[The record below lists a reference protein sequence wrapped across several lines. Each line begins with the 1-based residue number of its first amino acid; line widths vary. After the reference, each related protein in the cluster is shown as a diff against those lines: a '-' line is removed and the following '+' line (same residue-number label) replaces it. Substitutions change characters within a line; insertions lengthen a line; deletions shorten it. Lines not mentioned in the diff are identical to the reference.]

1 MVIRAAKLNVL
12 PMKGDEAMPRTKTA
26 PKKEPRKPHPRLKK
40 ALHVLLMTLLTVI
53 LVALFYLAVIL
64 GQPEEPENAIDIDQ
78 TQPLLTASPALNIQS
93 ERQVAALAE
102 AFPVPVLAFMEGM
115 GPILVSGTSYDQA
128 YEGGFARICE
138 LRYTTDNGLEIT
150 LTTIYPARAVELLG
164 KDGYTL
170 TGAAA
175 QNLTGLTAVR
185 MESADRIRLHAQA
198 SDAIYALTLP
208 KLTDDTITTV
218 TRVLEL
224 VSKESASGT

>member
-1 MVIRAAKLNVL
+1 MIRAAKLNVL

-26 PKKEPRKPHPRLKK
+26 PKREPRKPHPRLKK
-40 ALHVLLMTLLTVI
+40 ALHVLLMTLLAVI

-78 TQPLLTASPALNIQS
+78 TQPLLTASPALNIQN

-115 GPILVSGTSYDQA
+115 GPVLVSGTSYDQA

-150 LTTIYPARAVELLG
+150 LATIYPARAVELLG

-185 MESADRIRLHAQA
+185 MENADHIRLHAQA

>member
-1 MVIRAAKLNVL
+1 
-12 PMKGDEAMPRTKTA
+12 MPRTKTA
-26 PKKEPRKPHPRLKK
+26 PKREPRKPHPRLKK
-40 ALHVLLMTLLTVI
+40 ALHVLLMTLLAVI

-115 GPILVSGTSYDQA
+115 GPVLVSGTSYDQA

-150 LTTIYPARAVELLG
+150 LATIYPARAVELLG

-185 MESADRIRLHAQA
+185 MENADHIRLHAQA

-208 KLTDDTITTV
+208 KLTDDTLTTV

-224 VSKESASGT
+224 VSKESTSGT

>member
-1 MVIRAAKLNVL
+1 
-12 PMKGDEAMPRTKTA
+12 MPRTKTA
-26 PKKEPRKPHPRLKK
+26 PKREPRKPHPRLKK
-40 ALHVLLMTLLTVI
+40 ALHVLLMTLLAMI

-115 GPILVSGTSYDQA
+115 GPMLVSGTSYDQA

-175 QNLTGLTAVR
+175 QNLTGLIAVR
-185 MESADRIRLHAQA
+185 MENADHIRLHAQA

>member
-1 MVIRAAKLNVL
+1 MIRAAKLNVL

-93 ERQVAALAE
+93 ERQVTALAE

-115 GPILVSGTSYDQA
+115 GPVLVSGTSYDQA

-185 MESADRIRLHAQA
+185 MENADHIRLHAQA

-224 VSKESASGT
+224 VSKESTSGT

>member
-1 MVIRAAKLNVL
+1 MIRAAKLNVL

-26 PKKEPRKPHPRLKK
+26 PKREPRKPHPRLKK

-115 GPILVSGTSYDQA
+115 GPVLVSGTSYDQA

>member
-1 MVIRAAKLNVL
+1 
-12 PMKGDEAMPRTKTA
+12 MPRTKTA
-26 PKKEPRKPHPRLKK
+26 PKREPRKPHPRLKK
-40 ALHVLLMTLLTVI
+40 ALHVLLMTLLAVI

-115 GPILVSGTSYDQA
+115 GPVLVSGTSYDQA

-150 LTTIYPARAVELLG
+150 LATIYPARAVELLG

-185 MESADRIRLHAQA
+185 MENADHIRLHAQA

-224 VSKESASGT
+224 VSKASASGT

>member
-1 MVIRAAKLNVL
+1 
-12 PMKGDEAMPRTKTA
+12 MPRTKTA
-26 PKKEPRKPHPRLKK
+26 PKREPRKPHPRLKK
-40 ALHVLLMTLLTVI
+40 ALHVLLMTLLAVI

-115 GPILVSGTSYDQA
+115 GPVLVSGTSYDQA

-150 LTTIYPARAVELLG
+150 LATIYPARAVELLG

-185 MESADRIRLHAQA
+185 MENADHIRLHAQA
-198 SDAIYALTLP
+198 SDAIYALKLP

>member
-1 MVIRAAKLNVL
+1 
-12 PMKGDEAMPRTKTA
+12 MPRTKTA
-26 PKKEPRKPHPRLKK
+26 PKREPRKPHPRLKK

-115 GPILVSGTSYDQA
+115 GPVLVSGTSYDQA

-150 LTTIYPARAVELLG
+150 LATIYPARAVELLG

-185 MESADRIRLHAQA
+185 MENADHIRLHAQA

>member
-1 MVIRAAKLNVL
+1 
-12 PMKGDEAMPRTKTA
+12 MKGDEAMPRTKTA
-26 PKKEPRKPHPRLKK
+26 PKREPRKPHPRLKK

-115 GPILVSGTSYDQA
+115 GPVQVSGTSYDQA

-185 MESADRIRLHAQA
+185 MESADHIRLHAQA

>member
-1 MVIRAAKLNVL
+1 
-12 PMKGDEAMPRTKTA
+12 MPRTKTA
-26 PKKEPRKPHPRLKK
+26 PKREPRKPHPRLKK
-40 ALHVLLMTLLTVI
+40 ALHVLLMTLLAVI

-115 GPILVSGTSYDQA
+115 GPVLVSGTSYDQA

-150 LTTIYPARAVELLG
+150 LATIYPARAIELLG

-185 MESADRIRLHAQA
+185 MENADHIRLHAQA

>member
-1 MVIRAAKLNVL
+1 
-12 PMKGDEAMPRTKTA
+12 MPRTKTA
-26 PKKEPRKPHPRLKK
+26 PKREPRKPHPRLKK
-40 ALHVLLMTLLTVI
+40 ALHVLLMTLLAVI

-64 GQPEEPENAIDIDQ
+64 GQPEEPENAMDIDQ

-115 GPILVSGTSYDQA
+115 GPVLVSGTSYDQA

-150 LTTIYPARAVELLG
+150 LATIYPARAVDLLG

-185 MESADRIRLHAQA
+185 MENADHIRLHAQA

-224 VSKESASGT
+224 VSKESTSGT

>member
-1 MVIRAAKLNVL
+1 
-12 PMKGDEAMPRTKTA
+12 MPRTKTA
-26 PKKEPRKPHPRLKK
+26 PKREPRKPHPRLKK
-40 ALHVLLMTLLTVI
+40 ALHMLLMTLLAMI

-78 TQPLLTASPALNIQS
+78 TQLLLTASPALNIQS

-115 GPILVSGTSYDQA
+115 GPVLVSGTSYDQA

-150 LTTIYPARAVELLG
+150 LATIYPARAVELLG

-185 MESADRIRLHAQA
+185 MENADHIRLHAQA

-224 VSKESASGT
+224 VSKESTSGT

>member
-1 MVIRAAKLNVL
+1 
-12 PMKGDEAMPRTKTA
+12 MPRTKTA
-26 PKKEPRKPHPRLKK
+26 PKREPRKPHPRLKK
-40 ALHVLLMTLLTVI
+40 ALHVLLMTLLAVI

-115 GPILVSGTSYDQA
+115 GPVLVSGTSYDQA

-150 LTTIYPARAVELLG
+150 LTTIYPARAIELLG

-185 MESADRIRLHAQA
+185 MENADHIRLHAQA

-208 KLTDDTITTV
+208 KLTDDTLTTV

-224 VSKESASGT
+224 VSKESTSGT

>member
-1 MVIRAAKLNVL
+1 
-12 PMKGDEAMPRTKTA
+12 MPRTKTA
-26 PKKEPRKPHPRLKK
+26 PKREPRKPHPRLKK
-40 ALHVLLMTLLTVI
+40 ALHVLLMTLLAVI

-115 GPILVSGTSYDQA
+115 GPVLVSGTSYDQA

-150 LTTIYPARAVELLG
+150 LTTIYPARAIELLG

-185 MESADRIRLHAQA
+185 MENADHIRLHAQA

>member
-1 MVIRAAKLNVL
+1 
-12 PMKGDEAMPRTKTA
+12 MPRTKTA
-26 PKKEPRKPHPRLKK
+26 PKREPRKPHPRLKK
-40 ALHVLLMTLLTVI
+40 ALHVLLMTLLAVI

-78 TQPLLTASPALNIQS
+78 TQPLLTGSPALNIQS

-115 GPILVSGTSYDQA
+115 GPVLVSGTSYDQA

-185 MESADRIRLHAQA
+185 MESADHIRLHAQA

>member
-1 MVIRAAKLNVL
+1 
-12 PMKGDEAMPRTKTA
+12 MPRTKTA
-26 PKKEPRKPHPRLKK
+26 PKREPRKPHPRLKK
-40 ALHVLLMTLLTVI
+40 ALHVLLMTLLAVI

-78 TQPLLTASPALNIQS
+78 AQPLLTASPALNIQS

-115 GPILVSGTSYDQA
+115 GPVLVSGTSYDQA

-150 LTTIYPARAVELLG
+150 LTTIYPARAIELLG

-185 MESADRIRLHAQA
+185 MENADHIRLHAQA

-208 KLTDDTITTV
+208 KLTDDTLTTV

-224 VSKESASGT
+224 VSKASASGT

>member
-1 MVIRAAKLNVL
+1 
-12 PMKGDEAMPRTKTA
+12 MKGDEAMPRTKTA
-26 PKKEPRKPHPRLKK
+26 PKREPRKPHPRLKK
-40 ALHVLLMTLLTVI
+40 ALHVLLMTLLAMI

-64 GQPEEPENAIDIDQ
+64 GQPEEPENAMDIDQ

-115 GPILVSGTSYDQA
+115 GPVLVSGTSYDQA

-150 LTTIYPARAVELLG
+150 LATIYPARAVELLG

-185 MESADRIRLHAQA
+185 MENADHIRLHAQA

-224 VSKESASGT
+224 VSKESASGA

>member
-1 MVIRAAKLNVL
+1 
-12 PMKGDEAMPRTKTA
+12 MPRTKTA
-26 PKKEPRKPHPRLKK
+26 PKREPRKPHPRLKK
-40 ALHVLLMTLLTVI
+40 ALHVLLMTLLAVI

-93 ERQVAALAE
+93 ERQVAALAA

-115 GPILVSGTSYDQA
+115 GPVLVSGTSYDQA

-150 LTTIYPARAVELLG
+150 LATIYPARAVELLG

-185 MESADRIRLHAQA
+185 MENADHIRLHAQA

-224 VSKESASGT
+224 VSKESTSGT

>member
-1 MVIRAAKLNVL
+1 MIRAAKLNVL

-26 PKKEPRKPHPRLKK
+26 PKREPRKPHPRLKK
-40 ALHVLLMTLLTVI
+40 ALHVLLMTLLAVI

-115 GPILVSGTSYDQA
+115 GPVLVSGTSYDQA

-185 MESADRIRLHAQA
+185 MENADHIRLHAQA

-208 KLTDDTITTV
+208 KLTDDTLTTV

>member
-1 MVIRAAKLNVL
+1 MIRAAKLNVL

-26 PKKEPRKPHPRLKK
+26 PKREPRKPHPRLKK
-40 ALHVLLMTLLTVI
+40 ALHVLLMTLLAVI

-115 GPILVSGTSYDQA
+115 GPVLVSGTSYDQA

-185 MESADRIRLHAQA
+185 MENADHIRLHAQA

-224 VSKESASGT
+224 VSKESTSGT

>member
-1 MVIRAAKLNVL
+1 MIRTAKLNVL

-26 PKKEPRKPHPRLKK
+26 PKREPRKPHPRLKK

-115 GPILVSGTSYDQA
+115 GPVLVSGTSYDQA

-185 MESADRIRLHAQA
+185 MENADHIRLHAQA

-224 VSKESASGT
+224 VSKESTSGT

>member
-1 MVIRAAKLNVL
+1 
-12 PMKGDEAMPRTKTA
+12 MKGDEAMPRTKTA
-26 PKKEPRKPHPRLKK
+26 PKREPRKPHPQLKK

-93 ERQVAALAE
+93 ERQVTALAE

-115 GPILVSGTSYDQA
+115 GPVLVSGTSYDQA

-224 VSKESASGT
+224 VSKESTSGT

>member
-1 MVIRAAKLNVL
+1 
-12 PMKGDEAMPRTKTA
+12 MPRTKTA
-26 PKKEPRKPHPRLKK
+26 PKREPRKPHPRLKK
-40 ALHVLLMTLLTVI
+40 ALHALLMTLLAVI

-78 TQPLLTASPALNIQS
+78 AQPLLTASPALNIQS

-115 GPILVSGTSYDQA
+115 GPVLVSGTSYDQA

-150 LTTIYPARAVELLG
+150 LATIYPARAVELLG

-185 MESADRIRLHAQA
+185 MENADHIRLHAQA

-224 VSKESASGT
+224 VSKESTSGT

>member
-1 MVIRAAKLNVL
+1 
-12 PMKGDEAMPRTKTA
+12 MKGDEAMPRTKTA
-26 PKKEPRKPHPRLKK
+26 PKREPRKPHPRLKK
-40 ALHVLLMTLLTVI
+40 ALHVLLMTLLAVI

-115 GPILVSGTSYDQA
+115 GPVLVSGTSYDQA

-150 LTTIYPARAVELLG
+150 LATIYPARAVELLG

-185 MESADRIRLHAQA
+185 MENADHIRLHAQA

-224 VSKESASGT
+224 VSKASASGT

>member
-1 MVIRAAKLNVL
+1 
-12 PMKGDEAMPRTKTA
+12 MPRTKTA
-26 PKKEPRKPHPRLKK
+26 PKREPRKPHPRLKK
-40 ALHVLLMTLLTVI
+40 ALHVLLMTLLAVI

-64 GQPEEPENAIDIDQ
+64 GQPEAPENAIDIDQ

-115 GPILVSGTSYDQA
+115 GPVLVSGTSYDQA

-150 LTTIYPARAVELLG
+150 LATIYPARAVELLG

-185 MESADRIRLHAQA
+185 MENADHIRLHAQA

>member
-1 MVIRAAKLNVL
+1 
-12 PMKGDEAMPRTKTA
+12 MPRTKTA
-26 PKKEPRKPHPRLKK
+26 PKREPRKPHPRLKK
-40 ALHVLLMTLLTVI
+40 ALHVLLMTLLAVI

-115 GPILVSGTSYDQA
+115 GPVLVSGTSYDQA

-185 MESADRIRLHAQA
+185 MENADHIRLHAQA

-224 VSKESASGT
+224 VSKESPSGT

>member
-1 MVIRAAKLNVL
+1 
-12 PMKGDEAMPRTKTA
+12 MPRTKTA
-26 PKKEPRKPHPRLKK
+26 PKREPRKPHPRLKK
-40 ALHVLLMTLLTVI
+40 ALHVLLMTLLAVI

-115 GPILVSGTSYDQA
+115 GPVLVSGTSYDQA

-150 LTTIYPARAVELLG
+150 LTTIYPARAIELLG

-185 MESADRIRLHAQA
+185 MESADHIRLHAQA

>member
-1 MVIRAAKLNVL
+1 
-12 PMKGDEAMPRTKTA
+12 MPRTKTA
-26 PKKEPRKPHPRLKK
+26 PKREPRKPHPRLKK
-40 ALHVLLMTLLTVI
+40 ALHVLLMTLLAVI

-115 GPILVSGTSYDQA
+115 GPVLVSGTSYDQA

-138 LRYTTDNGLEIT
+138 RRYTTDNGLEIT
-150 LTTIYPARAVELLG
+150 LATIYPARAVELLG

-185 MESADRIRLHAQA
+185 MENADHIRLHAQA

-224 VSKESASGT
+224 VSKESTSGT

>member
-1 MVIRAAKLNVL
+1 
-12 PMKGDEAMPRTKTA
+12 MPRTKTA
-26 PKKEPRKPHPRLKK
+26 PKREPRKPHPRLKK
-40 ALHVLLMTLLTVI
+40 ALHVLLMMLLAVI

-102 AFPVPVLAFMEGM
+102 EGM
-115 GPILVSGTSYDQA
+115 GPVLVSGTSYDQA

-185 MESADRIRLHAQA
+185 MENADHIRLHAQA

-208 KLTDDTITTV
+208 KLTDDTLTTV

-224 VSKESASGT
+224 VSKESTSGT

>member
-1 MVIRAAKLNVL
+1 M
-12 PMKGDEAMPRTKTA
+12 D
-26 PKKEPRKPHPRLKK
+26 
-40 ALHVLLMTLLTVI
+40 
-53 LVALFYLAVIL
+53 
-64 GQPEEPENAIDIDQ
+64 
-78 TQPLLTASPALNIQS
+78 
-93 ERQVAALAE
+93 
-102 AFPVPVLAFMEGM
+102 
-115 GPILVSGTSYDQA
+115 
-128 YEGGFARICE
+128 
-138 LRYTTDNGLEIT
+138 
-150 LTTIYPARAVELLG
+150 LLG

-224 VSKESASGT
+224 VNKESASGT

>member
-1 MVIRAAKLNVL
+1 
-12 PMKGDEAMPRTKTA
+12 MPRTKTA
-26 PKKEPRKPHPRLKK
+26 PKREPRKPHPRLKK
-40 ALHVLLMTLLTVI
+40 ALHVLLMTLLAVI

-115 GPILVSGTSYDQA
+115 GPVLVSGTSYDQA

-150 LTTIYPARAVELLG
+150 LATIYPARAIELLG

-185 MESADRIRLHAQA
+185 MENANHIRLHAQA

-224 VSKESASGT
+224 VSKESTSGM

>member
-1 MVIRAAKLNVL
+1 MIRAAKLNVL

-26 PKKEPRKPHPRLKK
+26 PKREPRKPHPRLKK

-115 GPILVSGTSYDQA
+115 GPVLVSGTSYDQA

-175 QNLTGLTAVR
+175 QNLTVLTAVR

>member
-1 MVIRAAKLNVL
+1 
-12 PMKGDEAMPRTKTA
+12 MPRTKTA
-26 PKKEPRKPHPRLKK
+26 PKREPRKPHPRLKK
-40 ALHVLLMTLLTVI
+40 ALHVLLMTLLAVI

-115 GPILVSGTSYDQA
+115 GPVLVSGTSYDQA

-185 MESADRIRLHAQA
+185 MENTDHIRLHAQA

-208 KLTDDTITTV
+208 KLTDDTLTTV

-224 VSKESASGT
+224 VSKGSTSGT

>member
-1 MVIRAAKLNVL
+1 
-12 PMKGDEAMPRTKTA
+12 MPRTKTA
-26 PKKEPRKPHPRLKK
+26 PKREPRKPHPRLKK
-40 ALHVLLMTLLTVI
+40 ALHVLLMTLLAVI

-64 GQPEEPENAIDIDQ
+64 GQPEEPENTIDIDQ

-102 AFPVPVLAFMEGM
+102 AFPVPVLTFMEGM
-115 GPILVSGTSYDQA
+115 GPVLVSGTSYDQA

-185 MESADRIRLHAQA
+185 MENADHIRLHAQA

-224 VSKESASGT
+224 VSKESTSGT

>member
-1 MVIRAAKLNVL
+1 MIRAAKLNVL

-26 PKKEPRKPHPRLKK
+26 PKREPRKPHPRLKK
-40 ALHVLLMTLLTVI
+40 ALHVLLMTLLAVI

-115 GPILVSGTSYDQA
+115 GPVLVSGTSYDQA

-185 MESADRIRLHAQA
+185 MENANHIRLHAQV

-224 VSKESASGT
+224 VSKESTSGT

>member
-1 MVIRAAKLNVL
+1 
-12 PMKGDEAMPRTKTA
+12 MPRTKTA
-26 PKKEPRKPHPRLKK
+26 PKREPRKPHPRLKK
-40 ALHVLLMTLLTVI
+40 ALHVLLMTLLAVI

-115 GPILVSGTSYDQA
+115 GPVLVSGTSYDQA

-150 LTTIYPARAVELLG
+150 LATIYPARAVELLG

-185 MESADRIRLHAQA
+185 MENADHIRLHAQA

-224 VSKESASGT
+224 VSKESASGA

>member
-1 MVIRAAKLNVL
+1 MIRAAKLNVL

-26 PKKEPRKPHPRLKK
+26 PKREPRKPHPRLKK
-40 ALHVLLMTLLTVI
+40 ALHVLLMTLLAVI

-64 GQPEEPENAIDIDQ
+64 GQPEEPENAIDINQ

-115 GPILVSGTSYDQA
+115 GPMLVSGTSYDQA

-150 LTTIYPARAVELLG
+150 LATIYPARAVELLG

-185 MESADRIRLHAQA
+185 MENADHIRLHAQA

-208 KLTDDTITTV
+208 KLTDDTLTTV

>member
-1 MVIRAAKLNVL
+1 
-12 PMKGDEAMPRTKTA
+12 MPRTKTA
-26 PKKEPRKPHPRLKK
+26 PKREPRKPHPRLKK
-40 ALHVLLMTLLTVI
+40 ALHVLLMTLLAVI

-115 GPILVSGTSYDQA
+115 GPVLVSGTSYDQA

-164 KDGYTL
+164 KDDYTL

-185 MESADRIRLHAQA
+185 MENADHIRLHAQA

>member
-1 MVIRAAKLNVL
+1 
-12 PMKGDEAMPRTKTA
+12 MPRTKTA
-26 PKKEPRKPHPRLKK
+26 PKREPRKPHPRLKK
-40 ALHVLLMTLLTVI
+40 ALHVLLMTLLAVI

-115 GPILVSGTSYDQA
+115 GPVLVSGTSYDQA

-150 LTTIYPARAVELLG
+150 LTTIYPARAIELLG

-185 MESADRIRLHAQA
+185 MENADHIRLHAQA

-224 VSKESASGT
+224 VSKESTSGM